1 MIVVKIIKQ
10 VLSCVN
16 YLHSKDIAHR
26 DLKLENIL
34 LEVPKN
40 FDSVKVIDFGTA
52 HEITGGFMTEIV
64 GTPYYIAPEVF
75 SKKYTKACDLWSVG
89 VIAYTLLSNYPPFNA
104 ATDLEVIDFVKA
116 GKYTFDAPVWE
127 TVSASAKDFIS

>member
-26 DLKLENIL
+26 DLKLENII

-40 FDSVKVIDFGTA
+40 FDSVKIIDFGTA
-52 HEITGGFMTEIV
+52 HEITGEFMT
-64 GTPYYIAPEVF
+64 
-75 SKKYTKACDLWSVG
+75 
-89 VIAYTLLSNYPPFNA
+89 
-104 ATDLEVIDFVKA
+104 
-116 GKYTFDAPVWE
+116 
-127 TVSASAKDFIS
+127 